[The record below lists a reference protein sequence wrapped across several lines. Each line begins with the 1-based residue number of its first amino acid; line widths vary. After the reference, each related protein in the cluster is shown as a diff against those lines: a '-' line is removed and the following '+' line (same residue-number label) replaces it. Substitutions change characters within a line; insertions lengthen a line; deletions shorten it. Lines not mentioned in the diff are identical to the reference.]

1 MYISGTTALKE
12 PEYFTFEQFKES
24 YNIGSNTQYLRIRSA
39 FDKGRTENKR
49 RPLEVALK
57 YPYIQPNSDFNIS
70 WFVFDIDE
78 RKDGSKF
85 DYLEDIYYKN
95 LPIPNFIVHTK
106 INGHVQIWY
115 KLKNPVYRQSTF
127 KKSKVYDYYKK
138 VYYSYNILFL
148 RGDPNFN
155 GGLCKNPFYYENNNY
170 NNDWYRTDFSNYEYS
185 LEEFYNSLLKKY
197 EEKTLQQ
204 IYEIALEQAKSK
216 NINKKQSFKIVSTA
230 NEQLNFNF
238 PDDSII
244 DNYTGVSLGFRNDT
258 LFNYVR
264 IHCYKYYSK
273 NNCSK
278 EQLFNWCLS
287 LLKEL
292 DSKNTQNETERKRQ
306 KELETI
312 AESISSWTYEN
323 IQPQQ
328 KKELYTDS
336 QRLKSLYKRRK
347 NKEQHKTEVKKL
359 LKNNP
364 ELSNREISRILTEK
378 HKKETGNSGF
388 STATINKY
396 IKELEKEKAQKHS
409 LNEKFNELKNT
420 NYLTSE
426 NFVNQFV
433 EPIGDFIKN
442 KFLESVK
449 DSKLY

>member
-24 YNIGSNTQYLRIRSA
+24 YDIGSNTQYLKIHSA
-39 FDKGRTENKR
+39 FDKGRTENKK
-49 RPLEVALK
+49 RPLEVALTF
-57 YPYIQPNSDFNIS
+57 PYIQPNSDFNIS
-70 WFVFDIDE
+70 WFVFDIDRE
-78 RKDGSKF
+78 F
-85 DYLEDIYYKN
+85 DYLEEIYNKN
-95 LPIPNFIVHTK
+95 LLIPNFIIYTRK
-106 INGHVQIWY
+106 NGHVQIWY
-115 KLKNPVYRQSTF
+115 KLKDPVYRQSTF

-138 VYYSYNILFL
+138 LNKSYSFL
-148 RGDPNFN
+148 LSADSHFN
-155 GGLCKNPFYYENNNY
+155 GGLCKNPFYYKDNNY
-170 NNDWYRTDFSNYEYS
+170 NNEWYRLDFSNYEYS
-185 LEEFYNSLLKKY
+185 LEDFYNNLIKFY
-197 EEKTLQQ
+197 DDKTLQK
-204 IYEIALEQAKSK
+204 IYETSTE
-216 NINKKQSFKIVSTA
+216 KKHSFKIVSTGYS
-230 NEQLNFNF
+230 NQLNFNF

-378 HKKETGNSGF
+378 YKKETCNSGF

-396 IKELEKEKAQKHS
+396 IKELKKEKAQKHS

-420 NYLTSE
+420 NHLTSE